1 MSNRYDDLS
10 GKVYT
15 RTFDSSKNI
24 RITYENENEF
34 RKLENALKTYNMLAY
49 KDYIFDLLQ
58 KLKQGKTIGDEI
70 EENLFKVHLQSSEI
84 VEFVYGESYFTYRI
98 EDDNKAVLLGMEPRE
113 FLIAGHKKEL
123 PVYKGVPIVGPK
135 DRFKVDLYL
144 TLHEEKKG

>member
-34 RKLENALKTYNMLAY
+34 RKLERALKTYNMLAY

-98 EDDNKAVLLGMEPRE
+98 EDDNKAVLLSMEPRE

-123 PVYKGVPIVGPK
+123 PVYKGVPIAGPK
-135 DRFKVDLYL
+135 DRFKVDLYS
-144 TLHEEKKG
+144 TLHKEKKG

>member
-84 VEFVYGESYFTYRI
+84 VEFVYGKSYFTYRI

-123 PVYKGVPIVGPK
+123 PLYKGVPIVGPK

>member
-34 RKLENALKTYNMLAY
+34 RKLEGALKTYNMLAY

-113 FLIAGHKKEL
+113 FLIAGYKKEL
-123 PVYKGVPIVGPK
+123 PVYKGVPIAGPK

-144 TLHEEKKG
+144 TLHKEKNG

>member
-84 VEFVYGESYFTYRI
+84 VEFVYGKSYFTYR
-98 EDDNKAVLLGMEPRE
+98 EPRRY
-113 FLIAGHKKEL
+113 I
-123 PVYKGVPIVGPK
+123 
-135 DRFKVDLYL
+135 
-144 TLHEEKKG
+144 

>member
-34 RKLENALKTYNMLAY
+34 RKLERALKT
-49 KDYIFDLLQ
+49 YIFDLLQ

-84 VEFVYGESYFTYRI
+84 VEFVHGESYFTYRI
-98 EDDNKAVLLGMEPRE
+98 EDDNKAVLLDMEPRE
-113 FLIAGHKKEL
+113 FLIAGHQKEL
-123 PVYKGVPIVGPK
+123 PAYKGVPIAGSK

-144 TLHEEKKG
+144 TLHKEKKG

>member
-84 VEFVYGESYFTYRI
+84 VEFVYGKSYFTYRI

-144 TLHEEKKG
+144 TLHEVKKG

>member
-113 FLIAGHKKEL
+113 FLIAGYKKEL
-123 PVYKGVPIVGPK
+123 SVYKGVPIVGPK

-144 TLHEEKKG
+144 TLYEEKKG

>member
-84 VEFVYGESYFTYRI
+84 VEFVYGKSYFTYRI

-113 FLIAGHKKEL
+113 FLIAGYKKEL
-123 PVYKGVPIVGPK
+123 SVYKGVPIVGPK

-144 TLHEEKKG
+144 TLYEEKKG

>member
-1 MSNRYDDLS
+1 
-10 GKVYT
+10 
-15 RTFDSSKNI
+15 
-24 RITYENENEF
+24 
-34 RKLENALKTYNMLAY
+34 MLAY

-70 EENLFKVHLQSSEI
+70 EENLFKVHLQSSDI
-84 VEFVYGESYFTYRI
+84 VEFVYGKSYFTYRI

-113 FLIAGHKKEL
+113 FLIAGYKKKL

-144 TLHEEKKG
+144 TLYEEKKG

>member
-84 VEFVYGESYFTYRI
+84 VEFVYGKSYFTYRI

>member
-34 RKLENALKTYNMLAY
+34 RKLERALKTYNMLAY

-84 VEFVYGESYFTYRI
+84 VEFVYGKSYFTYRI

>member
-1 MSNRYDDLS
+1 MSNRYDDSS
-10 GKVYT
+10 GQVYT

-34 RKLENALKTYNMLAY
+34 RKLERALKTYNMLAY

-98 EDDNKAVLLGMEPRE
+98 EDDNKAVLLGMVPRE

-144 TLHEEKKG
+144 TLHEEKKC

>member
-84 VEFVYGESYFTYRI
+84 VEFVYGKSYFTYRI

-144 TLHEEKKG
+144 TLHEEKKS

>member
-34 RKLENALKTYNMLAY
+34 RKLERALKTYNMLAY

-98 EDDNKAVLLGMEPRE
+98 EDDNKAVLLDMEPRE
-113 FLIAGHKKEL
+113 FLIAGHQKEL
-123 PVYKGVPIVGPK
+123 PAYKGVPIAGPK

-144 TLHEEKKG
+144 TLHKEKKG

>member
-84 VEFVYGESYFTYRI
+84 VEFVYGKSYFTYRI

-144 TLHEEKKG
+144 TLYEEKKG

>member
-1 MSNRYDDLS
+1 MSNIYDDLS

-84 VEFVYGESYFTYRI
+84 VEFVYGKSYFTYRI

>member
-34 RKLENALKTYNMLAY
+34 RKLEGALKTYNMLAY

-84 VEFVYGESYFTYRI
+84 VEFVYGKSYFTYRI

-144 TLHEEKKG
+144 TLYEEKKG

>member
-84 VEFVYGESYFTYRI
+84 VEFVHGESYFTYRI
-98 EDDNKAVLLGMEPRE
+98 EDDNKAVLLGMEPRR
-113 FLIAGHKKEL
+113 FLIAGHQKEL
-123 PVYKGVPIVGPK
+123 PAYKGVPIAGPK

>member
-34 RKLENALKTYNMLAY
+34 RKLEGALKTYNMLAY

-84 VEFVYGESYFTYRI
+84 VEFVYGESYFT
-98 EDDNKAVLLGMEPRE
+98 
-113 FLIAGHKKEL
+113 
-123 PVYKGVPIVGPK
+123 
-135 DRFKVDLYL
+135 
-144 TLHEEKKG
+144 